1 MRCAF
6 EGAIATAIRPYGF
19 FGKPLLASDVTSAHV
34 LPLSVERNNPLAE
47 GAVGRSPPERYSQP
61 LRRKSHIAAN
71 MMSGLVGSIFT
82 SVQPVER
89 FAPLRTSCQV
99 LPPSVV
105 LYRPRSG
112 ESLHNAPGTATKTVS
127 LFLGSTVIR
136 ATRSDFS
143 KPARDHDSPPSVDL

>member
-6 EGAIATAIRPYGF
+6 DGAIATAMRPYGF
-19 FGKPLLASDVTSAHV
+19 FGKPLFASGVISVHV
-34 LPLSVERNNPLAE
+34 SPPSVERNRPLAE
-47 GAVGRSPPERYSQP
+47 GAVGLSPPERYSQP

-89 FAPLRTSCQV
+89 FAPLRTCCHV

-105 LYRPRSG
+105 L
-112 ESLHNAPGTATKTVS
+112 
-127 LFLGSTVIR
+127 
-136 ATRSDFS
+136 
-143 KPARDHDSPPSVDL
+143 

>member
-6 EGAIATAIRPYGF
+6 EGAIASASRPYGF
-19 FGKPLLASDVTSAHV
+19 FGKPLFASGVISV
-34 LPLSVERNNPLAE
+34 QVFPPSVERNNPLAE
-47 GAVGRSPPERYSQP
+47 GAVGLSPPERYSQP

-71 MMSGLVGSIFT
+71 MISGFVGSIAR

-89 FAPLRTSCQV
+89 FDPLRTWFHV

-112 ESLHNAPGTATKTVS
+112 ESLHNAPGTAAKTVS
-127 LFLGSTVIR
+127 LLLGSTTTR
-136 ATRSDFS
+136 AMRSDFC
-143 KPARDHDSPPSVDL
+143 KPARVHVSPPSVDL